1 MLALLGGCMAP
12 CLMSSVQMQSY
23 ADYPQTRGKVK
34 PWKLEDIPSWLSL
47 DGQIRLRTE
56 NFTSYQY
63 RPGNDRIYDLT
74 RVYGGITVRP
84 TSYLSGYA
92 QFIDAHALGLPVN
105 VVGPTMRDA
114 FDLRQGLS

>member
-1 MLALLGGCMAP
+1 MAP